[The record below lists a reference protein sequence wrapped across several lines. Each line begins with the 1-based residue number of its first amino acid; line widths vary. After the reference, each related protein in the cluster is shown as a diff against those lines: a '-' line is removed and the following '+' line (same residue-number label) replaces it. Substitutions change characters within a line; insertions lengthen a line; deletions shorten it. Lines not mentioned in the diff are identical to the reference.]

1 MSYDPLVHNY
11 VKGKMIGGCL
21 GLVLGVCLI
30 VISSCLSA
38 CQPVRPVPPVDIRP
52 RMVPP
57 VHLFIPTPTPQATY
71 KCHRWR
77 ARACETI
84 LRVGEM

>member
-30 VISSCLSA
+30 VLGSCLSS
-38 CQPVRPVPPVDIRP
+38 CQPIRPVPPLPHDIAP
-52 RMVPP
+52 HVVP
-57 VHLFIPTPTPQATY
+57 AY
-71 KCHRWR
+71 KCERWHSR
-77 ARACETI
+77 YCQLAPNW
-84 LRVGEM
+84 RVL